1 MVKGEKDAPSLVKA
15 SFHLS
20 AGQICDTFMEVKD
33 WKRGVVFVNGF
44 NIGRYFSGGPQLTMY
59 IPAPLL
65 KVGENT
71 VSYFSLLEL
80 SYYSDG
86 LLLGWLV

>member
-1 MVKGEKDAPSLVKA
+1 MEGEKDAPSLVKA
-15 SFHLS
+15 SFRLTTD
-20 AGQICDTFMEVKD
+20 QISDTFMEVKG

-71 VSYFSLLEL
+71 VSSFNLHVFDYCCVRKIFACC
-80 SYYSDG
+80 
-86 LLLGWLV
+86 